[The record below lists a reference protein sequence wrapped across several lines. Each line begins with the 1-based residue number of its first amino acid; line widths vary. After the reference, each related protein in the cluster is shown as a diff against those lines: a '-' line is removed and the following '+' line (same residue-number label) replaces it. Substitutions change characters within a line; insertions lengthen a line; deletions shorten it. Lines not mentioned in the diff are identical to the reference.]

1 MSSKDVYNAYYE
13 ASYANPPSSNVEAI
27 VTYFSDDFQSL
38 DKDGNVVMTK
48 EAYTGMAQLLFAAFK
63 DFKYVRSDLREEG
76 DSVIV
81 SGHFEGT
88 HTGDFDL
95 SAMGMGV
102 IPASGQKII
111 WPETSN
117 EFKFDGDKIVSIKPV
132 GDSGGM
138 EAFFAV
144 LGVKAPAA

>member
-48 EAYTGMAQLLFAAFK
+48 EAYTGMVQLLFAAFK

-76 DSVIV
+76 
-81 SGHFEGT
+81 E
-88 HTGDFDL
+88 
-95 SAMGMGV
+95 GV
-102 IPASGQKII
+102 IALV
-111 WPETSN
+111 TSN
-117 EFKFDGDKIVSIKPV
+117 HFVHGSQPLPV
-132 GDSGGM
+132 PLGISGTSHSNSQMMG
-138 EAFFAV
+138 
-144 LGVKAPAA
+144 